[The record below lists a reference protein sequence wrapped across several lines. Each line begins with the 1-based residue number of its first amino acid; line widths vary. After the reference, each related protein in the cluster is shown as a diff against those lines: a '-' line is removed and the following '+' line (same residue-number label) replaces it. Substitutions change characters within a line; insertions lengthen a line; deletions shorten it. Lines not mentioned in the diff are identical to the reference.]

1 MISFLNK
8 SFIVL
13 GILAALGSIPAA
25 QADATQNVTICQ
37 QGDCGRDIAELE
49 RFARKGSGDAAA
61 VVAMAYASGDGVEQ
75 DLEKAK
81 DFIEQGAR
89 RRNAMAMFVL
99 SDWHSRGF
107 VVEQD
112 DAQAQQWLQRSV
124 DLGYAPAQY
133 QRGMQLLA
141 TTEATSQ
148 QEGVKL
154 IQAAADT
161 NLVSAMYV
169 LARLTQTGTLV
180 EQDLTAAGALYAKLV
195 RTGHADAQKQLRLIN
210 QQLAQAGMDNTE
222 EAKRLQ
228 AAEAGMERI
237 TVTADA
243 SHYRT
248 QLGRL
253 IDQIDA
259 SGNFDNRSIGSR
271 IQGVGCADTGS
282 VCAVNKPERGQGSLR
297 DVLSGG
303 QGN

>member
-1 MISFLNK
+1 MFFSLNK
-8 SFIVL
+8 SLVIL
-13 GILAALGSIPAA
+13 GLLAAIGTILPVH
-25 QADATQNVTICQ
+25 ADATQNVTICQ
-37 QGDCGRDIAELE
+37 QGDCGRDLAELE

-81 DFIEQGAR
+81 EFIEQGAR

-107 VVEQD
+107 VVEQSD
-112 DAQAQQWLQRSV
+112 EKAQQWLQRAV

-141 TTEATSQ
+141 ATDPETQ
-148 QEGVKL
+148 QEGVQL
-154 IQAAADT
+154 VQAAADT
-161 NLVSAMYV
+161 NLVSAIYV
-169 LARLTQTGTLV
+169 IARFKQTGTLM
-180 EQDLTAAGALYAKLV
+180 EQDLTAAGALYAKLA
-195 RTGHADAQKQLRLIN
+195 RTGHADAQTQLRRIN
-210 QQLAQAGMDNTE
+210 QQLAQAGMSNTE

-243 SHYRT
+243 NHFRS

-259 SGNFDNRSIGSR
+259 SGSFDNRSVGSR

-282 VCAVNKPERGQGSLR
+282 VCAVNKPEKGQGSLR